1 MTQNKKSLFL
11 YLQSDCDDL
20 WSLYLAYDG
29 YTPNCMRNNMAFTE
43 HVPAPVCLTEGEKRN
58 LIKTTETSS
67 YHIQDAQEGGRTP
80 PTNPGTRGQTPAER
94 SPETQDAASLAAS
107 KVSCPLILHVFKLPE
122 ELPVYHSIFTVFLL
136 I

>member
-1 MTQNKKSLFL
+1 MICGECIWHMMDTHLTACETTWLLLSMYQALYASLR
-11 YLQSDCDDL
+11 
-20 WSLYLAYDG
+20 G
-29 YTPNCMRNNMAFTE
+29 K
-43 HVPAPVCLTEGEKRN
+43 KRN

-94 SPETQDAASLAAS
+94 SPETQDAASLTAS
-107 KVSCPLILHVFKLPE
+107 RVSCLSCLLILRVFKLPE